1 MTRRALIAP
10 LALAL
15 SLAACTPEVCE
26 VENLPFLGQPS
37 TPQELFQLAQYA
49 AKNDC
54 CGSLY
59 GALSERTQDEHSETK
74 FCLFW
79 ESIAL
84 PEPFEKYKVAQVV
97 RDGEFLAV
105 LPDDK
110 GRQFMFV
117 HYQQPGE
124 ASLDAQLYIVMEK
137 DETGKELPKLA
148 LQEQVDSQSAPD
160 RRDRMPFAQ
169 TPAK

>member
-1 MTRRALIAP
+1 MTRRAL
-10 LALAL
+10 LVLAL

-26 VENLPFLGQPS
+26 VENLPFLGQPG

-49 AKNDC
+49 SKNDC
-54 CGSLY
+54 CASMY
-59 GALSERTQDEHSETK
+59 GALSKRTQDEHSETK

-79 ESIAL
+79 ESIKL
-84 PEPFEKYKVAQVV
+84 PEPFEKYKVVDVV

-105 LPDDK
+105 LPDTK

-137 DETGKELPKLA
+137 DEQGREVPKLG
-148 LQEQVDSQSAPD
+148 LQDQVDSFEGPVS
-160 RRDRMPFAQ
+160 DRMPFAQ
-169 TPAK
+169 PPAKK